1 MPASR
6 LTHDLHSGEPWSG
19 TRWGQEDDMASKEL
33 IKGIASALV
42 GPALWFAVLLL
53 ASKAQGGW

>member
-6 LTHDLHSGEPWSG
+6 LTHNLRNTVPSFGAQWA
-19 TRWGQEDDMASKEL
+19 QEDDVASKEL
-33 IKGIASALV
+33 IKGIATTLI
-42 GPALWFAVLLL
+42 GPALWIALLLL